1 MVTNSTNL
9 SKLNNHL
16 SPQIIGYEN
25 QKENDDNGNPRPSF
39 CALNIIFVPT
49 LRSSSDTK
57 CVLPQQMLD

>member
-25 QKENDDNGNPRPSF
+25 KKD
-39 CALNIIFVPT
+39 VPT
-49 LRSSSDTK
+49 LRSSSDSK